1 MLRLIFLLLPFFAFA
16 MDPIRVMYVNY
27 NLKEK
32 DFKTAVESV
41 KKSMEGQGLQVMRTL
56 TISDAIRA
64 RGNKDFR
71 NYYVIF
77 GCKFEGM
84 DSLLLKAPALTNIA
98 PCSVAVYEDKG
109 KVRATVINHGV
120 FLSKYKD
127 RLTPSERKAVDE
139 VYRKLHS
146 ALAKASTNKPRLP
159 KAPPIKDDLVYEEII
174 EGLDFDTF
182 KTLYKTSLDGANMNI
197 LDVMDIRQESPK
209 LSIFL
214 ACNLTYG
221 EAILKDIPQF
231 GTLAPCRV
239 YMYEKEGK
247 VVTGYINIPFLLK
260 TYGKHLSKENAEI
273 FKKADQDIKRALKE
287 AKGE

>member
-182 KTLYKTSLDGANMNI
+182 KTLYKTSLMFFFSGSTPMGGG
-197 LDVMDIRQESPK
+197 P
-209 LSIFL
+209 
-214 ACNLTYG
+214 
-221 EAILKDIPQF
+221 P
-231 GTLAPCRV
+231 
-239 YMYEKEGK
+239 
-247 VVTGYINIPFLLK
+247 
-260 TYGKHLSKENAEI
+260 
-273 FKKADQDIKRALKE
+273 
-287 AKGE
+287 

>member
-127 RLTPSERKAVDE
+127 RLTLYLNVSYPLSLLC
-139 VYRKLHS
+139 VYFQFILH
-146 ALAKASTNKPRLP
+146 TVEP
-159 KAPPIKDDLVYEEII
+159 
-174 EGLDFDTF
+174 
-182 KTLYKTSLDGANMNI
+182 
-197 LDVMDIRQESPK
+197 
-209 LSIFL
+209 
-214 ACNLTYG
+214 
-221 EAILKDIPQF
+221 
-231 GTLAPCRV
+231 
-239 YMYEKEGK
+239 
-247 VVTGYINIPFLLK
+247 
-260 TYGKHLSKENAEI
+260 
-273 FKKADQDIKRALKE
+273 
-287 AKGE
+287 